1 MRASNE
7 LKELARSYPNQ
18 DRDELSKLAA
28 RYSRRQERQV
38 LELAAIASDVSI
50 DDITTLNLEPESNPL
65 LKEAIKLQYENQNGI
80 MESIKNATPEQLKG
94 YENAIKGK
102 YFEVLVREKL
112 NAGESVGGIH
122 LEPGQEAIL
131 AKDLNQ
137 PGWDLRII
145 EKETGE
151 VVQDLQLKA
160 TDSISYVK
168 TALEKYPGIPV
179 VVPNE
184 LDAEASIRDNVLASS
199 ISNEG
204 LEDTTNQQLG
214 ELSEGPLMDL
224 AGKSAEFGL
233 DAIPIASA
241 AVIAA
246 TETGMV
252 IFGRSSMKDAI
263 QRGKGRMIRAGIY
276 STVGTVIMATPAG
289 PIAVPTTMALRITE
303 GRFRTLS
310 AAGAHVEAKTQEIR
324 MELERPKT
332 VSGNPG

>member
-1 MRASNE
+1 MAYQD
-7 LKELARSYPNQ
+7 LKVLAKSYRPAAPQ
-18 DRDELSKLAA
+18 ELSKLAA
-28 RYSRRQERQV
+28 RYSHRQEREV
-38 LELAAIASDVSI
+38 LELAALASDVSI
-50 DDITTLNLEPESNPL
+50 NDITTLNLEPESNPQFL
-65 LKEAIKLQYENQNGI
+65 EAFRLQYPNVSLESLNGAS
-80 MESIKNATPEQLKG
+80 EERLQGLANG
-94 YENAIKGK
+94 VKGK
-102 YFEVLVREKL
+102 YFEVLVRNKL
-112 NAGESVGGIH
+112 RAGESVGGVQ
-122 LEPGQEAIL
+122 LEPGQVATL
-131 AKDLNQ
+131 AKDSNQ
-137 PGWDLRII
+137 PGWDLRI
-145 EKETGE
+145 KDADGE

-160 TDSISYVK
+160 TDSMSYAK

-204 LEDTTNQQLG
+204 LEDTTNKQLG

-263 QRGKGRMIRAGIY
+263 QRGKGRVIRAGVY
-276 STVGTVIMATPAG
+276 STVGTVLMLTPAG
-289 PIAVPTTMALRITE
+289 PVAVPTTMALRITE
-303 GRFRTLS
+303 GRFRNLS
-310 AAGAHVEAKTQEIR
+310 AAGAHLEEKTQEIL
-324 MELERPKT
+324 MELERPKAG
-332 VSGNPG
+332 SGNPS

>member
-1 MRASNE
+1 MRAYQD
-7 LKELARSYPNQ
+7 LKVLAKSYRPAERQ
-18 DRDELSKLAA
+18 ELSKLAA
-28 RYSRRQERQV
+28 RYSRRHEREV
-38 LELAAIASDVSI
+38 LELASIASDVSI

-65 LKEAIKLQYENQNGI
+65 LREAFGLQYPNVRLDSLRGATEERLEGLANGV
-80 MESIKNATPEQLKG
+80 
-94 YENAIKGK
+94 KGK
-102 YFEVLVREKL
+102 YFEVIVCKKL
-112 NAGESVGGIH
+112 NAGESVGDIQ
-122 LEPGQEAIL
+122 LESGQVAKL
-131 AKDLNQ
+131 ADSPNQ
-137 PGWDLRII
+137 PGWDLRI
-145 EKETGE
+145 EDANGE

-252 IFGRSSMKDAI
+252 ILGKSSMKDAI
-263 QRGKGRMIRAGIY
+263 QRGKGRVIRAGVY

-289 PIAVPTTMALRITE
+289 PIAIPTTMALRATE
-303 GRFRTLS
+303 GRFRNLS
-310 AAGAHVEAKTQEIR
+310 AAGEHVEEKTKEIL
-324 MELERPKT
+324 MDLERAK
-332 VSGNPG
+332 SGGGKPG